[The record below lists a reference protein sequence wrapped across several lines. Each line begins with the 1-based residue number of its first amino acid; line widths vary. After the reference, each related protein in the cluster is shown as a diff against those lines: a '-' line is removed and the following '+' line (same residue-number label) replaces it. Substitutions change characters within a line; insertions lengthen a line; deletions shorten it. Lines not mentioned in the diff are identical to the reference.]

1 MSVFWMYFLDFEG
14 KNKTV
19 SSSLQFNFPF
29 RHYFTFPPSNA
40 KTVYMPC
47 ISITVQSTWIWDVQM
62 VVCCLEYSFHEYTF

>member
-29 RHYFTFPPSNA
+29 RHYLHFPPQMQ
-40 KTVYMPC
+40 KLC
-47 ISITVQSTWIWDVQM
+47 I
-62 VVCCLEYSFHEYTF
+62 CRAFP